1 MDTLELQ
8 PGTLWPALLRQT
20 EHALQCQALR
30 PIETIETS
38 IEDHGVRFVVR
49 QVSSLALKARARE
62 AQVSVRT
69 AADTPFNPFLP
80 YDPDL
85 FVASISPTHVA
96 LLNKFNVIDHHLLI
110 VTRAFERQETLLD
123 LADFTALAACMAEF
137 DGLGFYNG
145 GPDAGASQPHK
156 HLQMV
161 PLAADGGL
169 GGPGGSVPME
179 AAWRDVP
186 PACGVPQSV
195 PALPFRHAFC
205 RLELPADSSRKHEAA
220 HGLEN
225 AYHALLAAAGISGIE
240 AKGEQ
245 LQSGPYNLL
254 VTRRWMLVVPRAAE
268 CVEGVSI
275 NALGFAGSLFVRDA
289 QQLDVVK
296 RLGPMKLL
304 ERVTL
309 PRSTILPAA
318 PG

>member
-20 EHALQCQALR
+20 EHALRCEALR
-30 PIETIETS
+30 PIETTETS

-69 AADTPFNPFLP
+69 AAHTPCNPFLP

-85 FVASISPTHVA
+85 FVASVSPTHVA

-110 VTRAFERQETLLD
+110 VTRAFERQEAWLD

-145 GPDAGASQPHK
+145 GPAAGASQPHK

-161 PLAADGGL
+161 PLASD

-195 PALPFRHAFC
+195 PALPFCHAFC
-205 RLELPADSSRKHEAA
+205 RLDLPADNAFRDEAA
-220 HGLEN
+220 RRLES
-225 AYHALLAAAGISGIE
+225 AYRALLAAAGMSGIE
-240 AKGEQ
+240 TTGEQ

-254 VTRRWMLVVPRAAE
+254 ATRRWMLVVPRAAE
-268 CVEGVSI
+268 CVEGVSV

-296 RLGPMKLL
+296 RWGPMKLL

-309 PRSTILPAA
+309 PGATILPAA